1 MEVVN
6 RNEDGPFSVYEKSP
20 DLDELNCL
28 IVSKRWKRVLNLELR
43 KKRYLIQHTDKLMQT
58 LLTNVIFISGNI
70 IVKILIFAIEGKMML
85 RNILPLNHKNF
96 VNTRKGRKTLSS
108 WVSEEKG
115 IDSKY
120 ELQEEMMLSKS

>member
-43 KKRYLIQHTDKLMQT
+43 NKRYLIQHTDKLMQT

-108 WVSEEKG
+108 WVSEGKR

>member
-28 IVSKRWKRVLNLELR
+28 IVSKRWKQVLNLELR
-43 KKRYLIQHTDKLMQT
+43 NKRYLIQHTDKLMQT

-70 IVKILIFAIEGKMML
+70 IV
-85 RNILPLNHKNF
+85 
-96 VNTRKGRKTLSS
+96 
-108 WVSEEKG
+108 
-115 IDSKY
+115 
-120 ELQEEMMLSKS
+120 